1 MIVPSSNGTMSAR
14 MRIVEEHVTRENEH
28 NLDGIVDTFGEKAR
42 YDDEG
47 WGAHYQG
54 RQEVREFYAQMLQAM
69 PDLNIDI
76 RRRHAS
82 EDAIIV
88 EVEVVIRGR
97 HLGTWRGLH
106 ATGRQMEFPLCGI
119 FTFDEGN
126 RVAGEKIYYDR
137 ATPLGQLGG
146 VSRSRKLAWANHHRT
161 YASGHH
167 GAHRR
172 AKSFE
177 ALNLTAPTLTTAPSQ
192 THAGKCCDT
201 TVWHTQPSAHSGAD
215 VIGCR
220 RQRARASRRVGK
232 PSSEQDMIQPGPGSR
247 SPVQKRTLP
256 VQRSI
261 RRTVGRSRIQQFVSA
276 DAAAI
281 NALATTIATSCWL
294 MASTRRN
301 VGDGHCDVLL
311 RSYRRSILESW
322 GRRPGAPD

>member
-1 MIVPSSNGTMSAR
+1 

-28 NLDGIVDTFGEKAR
+28 NLDGIMDTFGEKAR

-88 EVEVVIRGR
+88 EVVIRGR

-137 ATPLGQLGG
+137 ATPLGQLGVFHDPESLRG
-146 VSRSRKLAWANHHRT
+146 RI
-161 YASGHH
+161 
-167 GAHRR
+167 
-172 AKSFE
+172 
-177 ALNLTAPTLTTAPSQ
+177 TTAL
-192 THAGKCCDT
+192 THPVT
-201 TVWHTQPSAHSGAD
+201 M
-215 VIGCR
+215 
-220 RQRARASRRVGK
+220 ARIVARK
-232 PSSEQDMIQPGPGSR
+232 
-247 SPVQKRTLP
+247 
-256 VQRSI
+256 
-261 RRTVGRSRIQQFVSA
+261 
-276 DAAAI
+276 
-281 NALATTIATSCWL
+281 ALRL
-294 MASTRRN
+294 
-301 VGDGHCDVLL
+301 
-311 RSYRRSILESW
+311 
-322 GRRPGAPD
+322 